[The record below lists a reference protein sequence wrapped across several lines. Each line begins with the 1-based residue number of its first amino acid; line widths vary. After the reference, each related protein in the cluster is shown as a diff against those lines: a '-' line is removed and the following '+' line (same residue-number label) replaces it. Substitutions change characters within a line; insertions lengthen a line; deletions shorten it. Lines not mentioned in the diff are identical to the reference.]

1 MKIRETE
8 LSSRGLLQRRDGL
21 KTACEQY
28 TKSVLG
34 EGHYALA
41 CSFFDSVFYAPAR
54 YKVFLR
60 RRCLNLMYLYLEL
73 HWDGMNEEQWLD
85 IISTFYSDSALLAD
99 AKEIAQQ
106 YCILRLMP
114 SILIVDDILIHGRTL
129 NRLIDKLTDL
139 IYQYVREKNGDADR
153 ETVAR
158 DLLGALNIR
167 VMVQNGN
174 PLLLRSPYVKRLYCA
189 EDKSDIWSPHRWHEL
204 SARLS
209 RLMGEGYFQNTSYVL
224 SVYDVEEGKNGDK
237 GETLSAMGVEHLA
250 ERCGFTIDRWARRN
264 RRDVAVRTLT
274 NDAGDCMAFYTLRI
288 TQNSVDG
295 KYSIVPFF
303 FCSNMG
309 NVDALLRNV
318 LICLDKKGLDQTEKI
333 FDHWRKSSR
342 TIVEI
347 LYLIFSHNIL
357 LLLQQESEQDWNLA
371 ERLDVDKI
379 KISFRSRMHPETT
392 QFLEQLAGVKEPF
405 FSWEEMNR
413 MLLEATKHA
422 VPLVPHQWIA
432 PDSEAKPGFSAQTYI
447 DLVLS
452 QRAEMRELD
461 AFYQFTGQEEV
472 RDVEHFPE
480 VERLYATIRQL
491 RGDGYLGTNGE
502 IIQLIAETHRLMDL
516 AYMSVHAEK
525 RERGG
530 EEYFVCTYHEGE
542 QSQFIQIRRFADYLP
557 ILVSMERDCSSRP
570 SLIKERVVQFYKDK
584 SHEELT
590 SICDFVDML
599 YRSGQRLRDWSIG
612 TLQWAEIDTLH
623 QNQQSREDQLLKEM
637 ALRTAQRL
645 RELERYR
652 MEFQ

>member
-652 MEFQ
+652 TEFQ

>member
-41 CSFFDSVFYAPAR
+41 CGFFESVFYAPAR

-139 IYQYVREKNGDADR
+139 VYQYVREGNGDADR

-174 PLLLRSPYVKRLYCA
+174 PLLLRSQYVKRLYCA
-189 EDKSDIWSPHRWHEL
+189 EDKSDIWSRHRWHEL

-224 SVYDVEEGKNGDK
+224 SVYDVEEGKNGDE
-237 GETLSAMGVEHLA
+237 GETLSAKGVEHLA
-250 ERCGFTIDRWARRN
+250 ESCGFTIDRWARRN

-274 NDAGDCMAFYTLRI
+274 NDAGDHMAFYTLRI
-288 TQNSVDG
+288 TQSSVDG

-309 NVDALLRNV
+309 NVDALLGNV
-318 LICLDKKGLDQTEKI
+318 STYLDKNGLHQTKKI
-333 FDHWRKSSR
+333 FDHWRNSSR

-357 LLLQQESEQDWNLA
+357 LLLQQKSGEDWNLA

-413 MLLEATKHA
+413 MLLEPTKHA

-472 RDVEHFPE
+472 RDVEQFPE

-525 RERGG
+525 REREG

-652 MEFQ
+652 TEFQ

>member
-41 CSFFDSVFYAPAR
+41 CSFFESVFYAPAR

-139 IYQYVREKNGDADR
+139 VYQYVREGNGDADR

-525 RERGG
+525 REREG

-652 MEFQ
+652 TEFQ

>member
-41 CSFFDSVFYAPAR
+41 CSFFESVFHAPAR

-139 IYQYVREKNGDADR
+139 VYQYVREGNGDADR

-224 SVYDVEEGKNGDK
+224 SVYDVEEGKNGDE
-237 GETLSAMGVEHLA
+237 GETLSAKGVEHLA
-250 ERCGFTIDRWARRN
+250 ESCGFTIDRWARRN

-274 NDAGDCMAFYTLRI
+274 NDAGDHMAFYTLRI

-309 NVDALLRNV
+309 NVDALLGNV
-318 LICLDKKGLDQTEKI
+318 STYLDKNGLHQTKKI
-333 FDHWRKSSR
+333 FDHWRNSSR

-357 LLLQQESEQDWNLA
+357 LLLQQKSGQDWNLA

-525 RERGG
+525 REREG

-652 MEFQ
+652 TEFQ